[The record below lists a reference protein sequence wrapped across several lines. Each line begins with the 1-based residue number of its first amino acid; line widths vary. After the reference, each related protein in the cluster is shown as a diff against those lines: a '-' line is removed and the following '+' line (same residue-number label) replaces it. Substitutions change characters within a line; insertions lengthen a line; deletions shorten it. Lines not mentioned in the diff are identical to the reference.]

1 MSIAYGMIG
10 TGDIPAGHKPQ
21 SYKEGI
27 LYWDFKGR
35 VPFTAM
41 TAKIPTKRVDSD
53 KHTWMVQ
60 APPVQCGAI
69 THCHNDPALTSAYV
83 AAAGVDG
90 TIVFVQLAA
99 ALAGEFLEGH
109 TVEISED
116 NYPLYVMHG
125 KVIAH
130 PYISG
135 ANSYLT
141 VRLTEADT
149 AVGGHTLA
157 NCNNITMVSS
167 AFAHGDTRPRDVT
180 YYPDD
185 LYNRAQIIR
194 TALDLTNNALKEK
207 TRYGTPEYERVKG
220 QKLQLHTLARER
232 SAFWEQRWEGT
243 GRNGQPEYHQMGM
256 VDFVKRC
263 IAAGLLDSTRIADFR
278 IDYAA
283 NTWLSKGQT
292 WLNAKFEE
300 LFRQGTSNG
309 ERLSF
314 CGSGAAQGVT
324 DLGSTYGNINLTPE
338 DHVYGLDIRTW
349 VTPHGKVGLTPHPL
363 FNKRSEDWRHAWLF
377 FNLGNVK
384 WRPFSDMD
392 THFRKSP
399 PANQEEQV
407 SGEDGIHEEFYTQG
421 SYEWGCAQD
430 FMLLFGVGLNG

>member
-1 MSIAYGMIG
+1 MSTAYGMIG

-21 SYKEGI
+21 SYKEGP

-41 TAKIPTKRVDSD
+41 TAKIPTKSVNSD

-90 TIVFVQLAA
+90 TIIYVQLAA

-116 NYPLYVMHG
+116 NYPLYTIHG

-130 PYISG
+130 PYIAA

-149 AVGGHTLA
+149 AVAGHTLA

-207 TRYGTPEYERVKG
+207 TRYGTSEYERVKG

-232 SAFWEQRWEGT
+232 SAFWERRWEGT

-256 VDFVKRC
+256 VDFMRRC
-263 IAAGLLDSTRIADFR
+263 IAADMLDATRIADFR
-278 IDYAA
+278 VDYAA
-283 NTWLSKGQT
+283 NTWLSKGPT
-292 WLNAKFEE
+292 WLNGKFEE

-324 DLGSTYGNINLTPE
+324 DLGATYGNINLTPE
-338 DHVYGLDIRTW
+338 SHVYGLDISTW
-349 VTPHGKVGLTPHPL
+349 KTPHG
-363 FNKRSEDWRHAWLF
+363 
-377 FNLGNVK
+377 
-384 WRPFSDMD
+384 
-392 THFRKSP
+392 
-399 PANQEEQV
+399 
-407 SGEDGIHEEFYTQG
+407 
-421 SYEWGCAQD
+421 
-430 FMLLFGVGLNG
+430 